1 MPRKRQVPGA
11 VAVGVVAVAAG
22 AVEVAG
28 AVVAGA
34 AVALAAVAGAVA
46 AGAVVAGAVVAG
58 AAVAGA
64 VVVGAAVVGAA
75 VAGADTIHGAFW
87 KQRRQRAPNLS
98 DLDGCEP
105 SWQILIAWHIVP
117 RKKSRGAASAAQLG
131 MFCFYDFY
139 VLMEHCQ
146 LHVGP

>member
-22 AVEVAG
+22 AVDVAG
-28 AVVAGA
+28 AVVA
-34 AVALAAVAGAVA
+34 LAA
-46 AGAVVAGAVVAG
+46 VAG

-64 VVVGAAVVGAA
+64 VVALADVALAAVALAAVAGAA

-87 KQRRQRAPNLS
+87 KQRRQRALNLS